1 MKKYKKLIISILF
14 IIGAMVVASLLLN
27 KPSKKN
33 DELQEIQVEKSDYI
47 PPSFTQPPPDSEG
60 KIDLNS
66 QEVVSSIENIS
77 KLTDSLPIYEEFE
90 TSVDIKTTINIY
102 RIGLDPQYLI
112 HIDIYGINYQNQ
124 ELDEE
129 KNPEVT
135 AFKES
140 FNKAKELLQNRG
152 VDIKEIYFVF
162 GGKNYIQETAE
173 LWIEKLGLL

>member
-1 MKKYKKLIISILF
+1 MKKYKKLITSLIF
-14 IIGAMVVASLLLN
+14 IVGAIVVASLLLN
-27 KPSKKN
+27 KPNKKN
-33 DELQEIQVEKSDYI
+33 DEVQKIQVEKSDYS
-47 PPSFTQPPPDSEG
+47 PPSYTQPPTNSEG
-60 KIDLNS
+60 QIDLSS
-66 QEVVSSIENIS
+66 QEVLASIENIS

-90 TSVDIKTTINIY
+90 TSVGIKTTINIY

-140 FNKAKELLQNRG
+140 FIRTKELLQEKG
-152 VDIKEIYFVF
+152 VNIKEIYFVF
-162 GGKNYIQETAE
+162 GGKDYIQETAE
-173 LWIEKLGLL
+173 LWIEKLELL